1 MSDWMI
7 EISDDSLMGQ
17 ERRISSAYKMT
28 VEEEEKGNWK
38 MSLTYKMKRRG
49 PRIEP
54 CGTPE
59 ITGIL
64 KEVAPS
70 TTTCCER
77 EVR

>member
-7 EISDDSLMGQ
+7 ETLDGRLMGQ
-17 ERRISSAYKMT
+17 ERRISSAYRMT

-38 MSLTYKMKRRG
+38 ISLTYKMKRRG
-49 PRIEP
+49 SRIEP

-64 KEVAPS
+64 KEVAPL

>member
-7 EISDDSLMGQ
+7 EMSDGSLMGQ
-17 ERRISSAYKMT
+17 ERRISSAYRMT
-28 VEEEEKGNWK
+28 LGEKEKGNWK

-49 PRIEP
+49 LRIEP

-64 KEVAPS
+64 REVAPS
-70 TTTCCER
+70 TTTCCEQ

>member
-1 MSDWMI
+1 
-7 EISDDSLMGQ
+7 MGQ
-17 ERRISSAYKMT
+17 ERRISSAYRMT

-49 PRIEP
+49 PGIEFEA

-59 ITGIL
+59 IIGIL